1 MPREVDVVWLVDCFA
16 GERRMV
22 GWLAVGWLLQGGGE
36 ASLRALTEAM
46 QPVDNGQSSERRP
59 TTGQQHSEEGLDELD
74 LIREGEYKWSV
85 STIFALGEVV
95 GWSVRKPCCNV

>member
-22 GWLAVGWLLQGGGE
+22 GWLAVAGWGRGN
-36 ASLRALTEAM
+36 LRALTEAM

-59 TTGQQHSEEGLDELD
+59 TTGQQQREEGLDELD